1 MTNKKKIIIIGAGP
15 GGLAAG
21 LLLSNN
27 KDFDV
32 TIYEKENQPGG
43 RNSEIKEK
51 GFRFDVGP
59 TFFILKPIFDELF
72 KRIKKN
78 PDDYM
83 KFIRLKPMYELFLSD
98 DRKMKIYDD
107 KQLMRNELKR
117 VFPGEEK
124 GLDKMHKAE
133 KARYEA
139 LKPILAHNNNSWS
152 YFLNPE
158 FYTKIPKFSIQNSII
173 KEMGKYFKDDQAKLA
188 FTFQAKYFGMT
199 PWSCPAAFTFIS
211 FIEQYF
217 GVYHVIGGLSEV
229 SRQMAKIVKQ
239 QGGKIK
245 YNTGV
250 KKIITENK
258 KAVGVELENGEKQF
272 ADEIICNA
280 DFAYAMTELFEP
292 GQLKKYS
299 KQKLDKKDYS
309 ASTFM
314 MYLGLKKKYN
324 LEHNNI
330 VFAHEYIRSINTIT
344 GTEIPHPDI
353 SFYLRDTS
361 KTDPTVAPEGKST
374 LYILLPVPNKQLAQ
388 INWKNQ
394 IPKMR
399 KIILNAIKERI
410 GIEDI
415 EEQIEVEKY
424 ITPDDF
430 IKDYNVYNG
439 AVFNLSHKVMQMM
452 WLRPHNKFEE
462 FDNMYLVGGGTH
474 PGSGL
479 PTIYQSGIIAADL
492 IEKKYNK

>member
-1 MTNKKKIIIIGAGP
+1 MPKKKKIVIIGAGP

-27 KDFDV
+27 QNFEV
-32 TIYEKENQPGG
+32 TIYEKASQAGG
-43 RNSEIKEK
+43 RNSEIKAN

-59 TFFILKPIFDELF
+59 TFFILKPIFDSIFE
-72 KRIKKN
+72 RINKN

-83 KFIRLKPMYELFLSD
+83 KFIRLKPMYELYLSD
-98 DRKMKIYDD
+98 DRKIKVYDD
-107 KQLMRNELKR
+107 KKLMRQELKR

-124 GLDKMHKAE
+124 GLDKMHAAE

-139 LKPILAHNNNSWS
+139 LYPILAHDNNSWS
-152 YFLNPE
+152 YFFNPE
-158 FYTKIPKFSIQNSII
+158 FFTKIPKFSVTNTII
-173 KEMGKYFKDDQAKLA
+173 KEMGKYFKQEQTKLV
-188 FTFQAKYFGMT
+188 FTFQAKYFGMS
-199 PWSCPAAFTFIS
+199 PWTCPAAFTFIS
-211 FIEQYF
+211 FIEQFY

-229 SRQMAKIVKQ
+229 SRQMAKIFKE

-245 YNTGV
+245 YNSVVTR
-250 KKIITENK
+250 IITENK
-258 KAVGVELENGEKQF
+258 KATGIELANNEKEY

-280 DFAYAMTELFEP
+280 DFAYAMTNLFDS
-292 GQLKKYS
+292 GQLKKYA
-299 KQKLDKKDYS
+299 KKKLDKKEYS

-330 VFAHEYIRSINTIT
+330 IFAHDYIRSVNSIL
-344 GTEIPHPDI
+344 GEDIPHPDI

-374 LYILLPVPNKQLAQ
+374 FYILVPVPNKQLTD
-388 INWKNQ
+388 INWHNQ

-399 KIILNAIKERI
+399 KIILDALKQRLGLN
-410 GIEDI
+410 DI
-415 EEQIEVEKY
+415 EQQIEVEKI

-439 AVFNLSHKVMQMM
+439 AVFNLSHKVLQMM

-462 FDNMYLVGGGTH
+462 LDNMYLVGGGTH

-492 IEKKYNK
+492 IQEKYK